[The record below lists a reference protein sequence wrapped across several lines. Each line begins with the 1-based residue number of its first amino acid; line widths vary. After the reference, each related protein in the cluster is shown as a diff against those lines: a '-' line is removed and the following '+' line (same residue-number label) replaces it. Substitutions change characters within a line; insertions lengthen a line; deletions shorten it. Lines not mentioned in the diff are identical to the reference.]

1 MRLNLV
7 FKPHTAALLA
17 VAALSLAACDTGT
30 VAPAPVPAPEG
41 AAEPAAASETVT
53 ATAQTSWEWSGGD
66 LQGWTVNLPDAVISW
81 PGTGGLSLTAPAE
94 PASPDLF
101 IRSPLLSVAG
111 KDYSRIAVDLE
122 AVVSATDLDL
132 AIYYATTEHGESF
145 DYRGGPLDGTP
156 FAAGE
161 RRVLIYDM
169 LNQAA
174 GAPDCME
181 STVTQLRFDLPQGA
195 NSNYIVHSIK
205 LCPTEAAD
213 CG

>member
-1 MRLNLV
+1 MRLDLV
-7 FKPHTAALLA
+7 FKPHAATLLAAAALA
-17 VAALSLAACDTGT
+17 LAACDSGT

-66 LQGWTVNLPDAVISW
+66 LQGWTVNLPNAVISW

-94 PASPDLF
+94 PANPDLF

-111 KDYSRIAVDLE
+111 KDYSRISVDLE
-122 AVVSATDLDL
+122 AVVPATDLDL

-174 GAPDCME
+174 GAPDWSA

-205 LCPTEAAD
+205 LCPADAAD

>member
-1 MRLNLV
+1 MRFDLV
-7 FKPHTAALLA
+7 FKPHTALLLA
-17 VAALSLAACDTGT
+17 ATTLALAACDTGT
-30 VAPAPVPAPEG
+30 PVPASAPE
-41 AAEPAAASETVT
+41 AVAEPAAASETVT
-53 ATAQTSWEWSGGD
+53 ATAQTSWKWAGGD

-81 PGTGGLSLTAPAE
+81 PATGGLSLAAPAA
-94 PASPDLF
+94 PAGPDLF
-101 IRSPLLSVAG
+101 IQSPLMSVAG

-122 AVVSATDLDL
+122 AVTPASDLDL
-132 AIYYATTEHGESF
+132 AIYYSTTAHGESF

-174 GAPDCME
+174 GAPDWME

-195 NSNYIVHSIK
+195 NSNYVVHSIK

>member
-1 MRLNLV
+1 MRFDLV

-17 VAALSLAACDTGT
+17 AAALVLTACDTGT
-30 VAPAPVPAPEG
+30 AVPASAPEA

-53 ATAQTSWEWSGGD
+53 ATAQTSWTWSGGD
-66 LQGWTVNLPDAVISW
+66 LQGWTVNLPNAVISW
-81 PGTGGLSLTAPAE
+81 PGTGGLSLAAPAE

-122 AVVSATDLDL
+122 AVVPATDLDL

-161 RRVLIYDM
+161 RGVLIYDM

-174 GAPDCME
+174 GAPDWTE
-181 STVTQLRFDLPQGA
+181 STVTQIRFDLPQGA

-205 LCPTEAAD
+205 LCPAEAAD